1 MGIWLSKLE
10 SQEIRVIFNDS
21 FFLGKKMNN
30 IPFFYLFFKKI
41 HIKHI
46 KIKIGV

>member
-10 SQEIRVIFNDS
+10 PQEIRVIFNDS

-30 IPFFYLFFKKI
+30 IPFFISFLKKSI
-41 HIKHI
+41 LNI
-46 KIKIGV
+46 